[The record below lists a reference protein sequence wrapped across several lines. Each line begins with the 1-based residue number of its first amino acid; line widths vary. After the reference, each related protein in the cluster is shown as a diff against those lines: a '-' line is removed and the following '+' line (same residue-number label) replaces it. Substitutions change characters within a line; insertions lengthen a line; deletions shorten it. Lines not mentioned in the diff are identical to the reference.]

1 LPEAAEEPAF
11 LVAIVNKTLL
21 ATVALLLVEEGRL
34 ALDDVLARFVPE
46 VREASR
52 ITIEQLLRHTAGIPN
67 YGSMSSQK

>member
-21 ATVALLLVEEGRL
+21 AAVALLLVEEGRL

-46 VREASR
+46 VPEASR